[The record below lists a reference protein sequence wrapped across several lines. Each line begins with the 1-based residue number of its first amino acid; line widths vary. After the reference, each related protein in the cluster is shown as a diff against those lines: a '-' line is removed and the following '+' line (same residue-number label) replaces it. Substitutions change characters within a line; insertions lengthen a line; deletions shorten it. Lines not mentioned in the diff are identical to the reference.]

1 MLQIQV
7 QGRRMPVFNEP
18 ARGPR
23 PPPQAFKPYLQL
35 LIGDYGSGAR
45 TELSVPFSQ
54 QCDPC
59 FGVTAAASIA
69 VAHNPGPLPAE
80 HCVLTGLPAPW

>member
-1 MLQIQV
+1 MGLWRAKVLQVRV
-7 QGRRMPVFNEP
+7 QGRRLPVFKEP

-45 TELSVPFSQ
+45 SELSVPFSQ

-59 FGVTAAASIA
+59 FAVTAAASIA
-69 VAHNPGPLPAE
+69 VARSPRPLAAE
-80 HCVLTGLPAPW
+80 